1 MSSDLGR
8 SRQLLERSNS
18 DMSLRLLSSAVLA
31 SAAVYTF
38 STQYADLMRARKLA
52 DDRRQELERQS
63 LIVDELRH
71 RLKNHIAR
79 IRAIARLSARGAT
92 DVGTFLDRFDARLQA
107 MAQAQD
113 LAMQASTFD
122 VDLRALIQAE
132 LEQGMAPDDAARMI
146 YGAVIRLDTHQTQAL
161 SLVVHELVTNAMKF
175 GGLSSKGAGL
185 AVRLFVLPAGATNSS
200 QLWIDWRERYSVDDS
215 DVVRPGFGS
224 RLIEATVE
232 TDLSGRFERVFT
244 AEGLHIAIEIPLTA
258 EAEGTTPGALR
269 G

>member
-1 MSSDLGR
+1 MP
-8 SRQLLERSNS
+8 
-18 DMSLRLLSSAVLA
+18 LRLFSSALIA
-31 SAAVYTF
+31 SAAVYAF
-38 STQYADLMRARKLA
+38 STQYAELLRTHKLA

-79 IRAIARLSARGAT
+79 IRSIARLSARGAT
-92 DVGTFLDRFDARLQA
+92 DVGTFLERFDARLQA

-122 VDLRALIQAE
+122 VDLRALIEAE
-132 LEQGMAPDDAARMI
+132 LEQGMAPEDAARLI
-146 YGAVIRLDTHQTQAL
+146 HGAAIRLDTHRTQAL

-185 AVRLFVLPAGATNSS
+185 TIRFFVLPAGATKSS
-200 QLWIDWRERYSVDDS
+200 QLWIDWRERYSDDHDG